1 MKSAIMVLVT
11 AMILNSR
18 SSTILPNTYIIEKV
32 QSIVSELNEDEQ
44 DKLKDFTNIG
54 IDRLKQKK
62 LYGTNKKIPKVIL

>member
-11 AMILNSR
+11 SMILNSN
-18 SSTILPNTYIIEKV
+18 SSIILPNTYIIERV

-44 DKLKDFTNIG
+44 DKLRDFTNIG

-62 LYGTNKKIPKVIL
+62 LYGTNRKMPKVIL